1 MADPG
6 LVEDGTSLALSR
18 MTQREGQNTC
28 HCGPC
33 NEKNSSVCV
42 CRDKSIRKDMSNNAV
57 ISNAEAKS
65 ENAELAAAKQIKS
78 ACA

>member
-1 MADPG
+1 
-6 LVEDGTSLALSR
+6 
-18 MTQREGQNTC
+18 
-28 HCGPC
+28 
-33 NEKNSSVCV
+33 
-42 CRDKSIRKDMSNNAV
+42 MSNNAV